1 MKTTCDCVDQA
12 FLHPESDERMA
23 EVVLTEIIEDMDL
36 DRDGEVSLEEYLADI
51 LEDEEAEEDELRA
64 SERDN
69 FSQQLD
75 QDGDGRLSRGEVRT
89 WLMPLQ
95 HDYARAEVTT
105 SFLMLFSCNTRL
117 SRRSSWCV

>member
-1 MKTTCDCVDQA
+1 
-12 FLHPESDERMA
+12 MA

-51 LEDEEAEEDELRA
+51 LEEEEEEEAELMA

-105 SFLMLFSCNTRL
+105 
-117 SRRSSWCV
+117 

>member
-1 MKTTCDCVDQA
+1 
-12 FLHPESDERMA
+12 MA

-51 LEDEEAEEDELRA
+51 LEDEEEKDELMA

-105 SFLMLFSCNTRL
+105 SVYLHVSCNT
-117 SRRSSWCV
+117 

>member
-1 MKTTCDCVDQA
+1 
-12 FLHPESDERMA
+12 MA

-51 LEDEEAEEDELRA
+51 LEDEEEEELRA

-105 SFLMLFSCNTRL
+105 SLYLHVSCNI
-117 SRRSSWCV
+117 

>member
-1 MKTTCDCVDQA
+1 
-12 FLHPESDERMA
+12 MA

-51 LEDEEAEEDELRA
+51 LEDELEEEADELRA
-64 SERDN
+64 SEQDN

-105 SFLMLFSCNTRL
+105 SLYLHVSCNT
-117 SRRSSWCV
+117 

>member
-1 MKTTCDCVDQA
+1 
-12 FLHPESDERMA
+12 MA

-51 LEDEEAEEDELRA
+51 LEDEEEADELRA

-105 SFLMLFSCNTRL
+105 
-117 SRRSSWCV
+117 

>member
-1 MKTTCDCVDQA
+1 MTFDSCVVQS

-36 DRDGEVSLEEYLADI
+36 DRDGEVSLEEYLADT
-51 LEDEEAEEDELRA
+51 LEEEEEEVRA

-75 QDGDGRLSRGEVRT
+75 QDGDGRLSRAEVRT

-105 SFLMLFSCNTRL
+105 SFQLMQFS
-117 SRRSSWCV
+117 